1 MSQGGS
7 CRDFRFGQT
16 DDESSSRREAART
29 ATKQA
34 SLSGAADFCFGP
46 FVSWEAASTQ
56 LDACAVSAQ
65 TASAGESRWSCVET
79 ECRSRPV

>member
-29 ATKQA
+29 ATKQ
-34 SLSGAADFCFGP
+34 
-46 FVSWEAASTQ
+46 V
-56 LDACAVSAQ
+56 
-65 TASAGESRWSCVET
+65 R
-79 ECRSRPV
+79 R